1 MLLCYGLY
9 VDVPLPLSEL
19 VSLGTLAAIVNVI
32 NDSSRRIDT
41 ARYTHVVVKPTT
53 SKADQLNLC
62 ALGDR
67 SMKFGM

>member
-1 MLLCYGLY
+1 MWLSSSMVIASYFLKFLLIVSLKVMMSEGDPYLF
-9 VDVPLPLSEL
+9 SEL
-19 VSLGTLAAIVNVI
+19 RLSILNT
-32 NDSSRRIDT
+32 S
-41 ARYTHVVVKPTT
+41 HC